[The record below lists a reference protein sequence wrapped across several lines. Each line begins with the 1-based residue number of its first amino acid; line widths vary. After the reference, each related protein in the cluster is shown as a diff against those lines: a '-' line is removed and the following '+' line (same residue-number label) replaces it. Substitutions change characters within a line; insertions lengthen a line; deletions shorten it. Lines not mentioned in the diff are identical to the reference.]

1 MLQRRWLAPEAL
13 FRRAPPD
20 HGFSIARHAAQIGSQ
35 FFEKFAL
42 LPIGRQSADEVAI
55 LGFGEQLFQF
65 FPEVLHASELPPET
79 AGESSQV
86 NTRLK
91 FKKRTGTTL
100 PDRDQTTGFSG
111 GPVQF

>member
-1 MLQRRWLAPEAL
+1 
-13 FRRAPPD
+13 
-20 HGFSIARHAAQIGSQ
+20 
-35 FFEKFAL
+35 
-42 LPIGRQSADEVAI
+42 
-55 LGFGEQLFQF
+55 
-65 FPEVLHASELPPET
+65 LHASELPPET